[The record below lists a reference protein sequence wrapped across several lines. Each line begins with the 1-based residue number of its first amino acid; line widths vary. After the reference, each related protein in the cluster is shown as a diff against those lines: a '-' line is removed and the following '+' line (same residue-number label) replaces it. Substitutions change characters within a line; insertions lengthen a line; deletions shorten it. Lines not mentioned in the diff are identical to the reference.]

1 MIPRRLIYLLMIVA
15 VGAPVLF
22 GISQSPSRMVSAERM
37 YSVMESVSF
46 APGEVAMVWLDF
58 GPNTIAENEPQA
70 AVIIEHLFRRRVPVV
85 LLSQYQQ
92 SEGFLRRIPQEISER
107 LEREFPGEQWR
118 YGEAWIN
125 AGYKPGAAIFI
136 QALVNAPDISKF
148 LGRDV
153 SGMPITHYPKFA
165 SIGGVERVKLV
176 AEVTGLVGV
185 FDTVVQFFQKKG
197 YRPTLVHGCTSI
209 TIPEAYI
216 FLDSGQLN
224 GLLEGIAG
232 AAWYSEVL
240 RKNFPLSDNSKLLVT
255 NTALSAAHIMIIM
268 LIIAGNVGQ
277 WLVPVLV
284 RRRKQMISS
293 AKGEDPRE

>member
-1 MIPRRLIYLLMIVA
+1 MVPRRLIYLLMILA

-22 GISQSPSRMVSAERM
+22 GISQAPSRMVSAERM
-37 YSVMESVSF
+37 YSVMEAVTF

-70 AVIIEHLFRRRVPVV
+70 AVIIEHLFRRRVPVI

-92 SEGFLRRIPQEISER
+92 SEGFLRRIPQDIAER
-107 LEREFPGEQWR
+107 LEREFPGQRWR
-118 YGEAWIN
+118 YGESWIN
-125 AGYKPGAAIFI
+125 AGYKPQATIFI
-136 QALVNAPDISKF
+136 QALVSAADISKF

-153 SGMPITHYPKFA
+153 SGMPITHYPNFA
-165 SIGGVERVKLV
+165 AIGGVERVKLV

-216 FLDSGQLN
+216 FLDSGQLK

-240 RKNFPLSDNSKLLVT
+240 RQHFPKADNSKLLVT
-255 NTALSAAHIMIIM
+255 NTALSAAHIMIIL
-268 LIIAGNVGQ
+268 LIIAGNMAPWIASRKRRGQ
-277 WLVPVLV
+277 S
-284 RRRKQMISS
+284 R
-293 AKGEDPRE
+293 G

>member
-1 MIPRRLIYLLMIVA
+1 MVPRRLIYFLMLVA
-15 VGAPVLF
+15 VGAPVLL
-22 GISQSPSRMVSAERM
+22 GISRQPSRMVSAERM
-37 YSVMESVSF
+37 YSVMEKVSF

-70 AVIIEHLFRRRVPVV
+70 AVILEHLFRRRIPVV

-92 SEGFLRRIPQEISER
+92 SEGFMRRIPQEISAQ
-107 LEREFPGEQWR
+107 LEREFPGQQWR
-118 YGEAWIN
+118 YGDAWIN

-136 QALVNAPDISKF
+136 QALVNAPDVSRF

-153 SGMPITHYPKFA
+153 TGMPIVHYPRFA
-165 SIGGVERVKLV
+165 SIGGIERVKLV

-185 FDTVVQFFQKKG
+185 FDTIVQFFQKKG

-216 FLDSGQLN
+216 FLDSGQLQ

-240 RKNFPLSDNSKLLVT
+240 KVNFPQSDNTKLLVT
-255 NTALSAAHIMIIM
+255 NTALSAAHIMIIL
-268 LIIAGNVGQ
+268 LIVAGNIAP
-277 WLVPVLV
+277 WLLRY
-284 RRRKQMISS
+284 RRARN
-293 AKGEDPRE
+293 G